1 MGVLIL
7 IMTNLELATPA
18 PQVEQAR
25 AFAAPKVDSVQY
37 AATPAPNIEEVN
49 NVLSAIPVK
58 APRLEPSPPI
68 SNIHDNDDED
78 YDVRLE
84 KNDIKNTRNNNNNSS
99 LSASEIIKH
108 SSFNAYAAIYAP
120 TKKKKRYPWF
130 IRQVL
135 LQINDDRNFISY
147 GEIKRFLI
155 IHEKICYVYLEKI
168 SQKPLYIIPLEK
180 YKYVLEEKKD

>member
-1 MGVLIL
+1 MG
-7 IMTNLELATPA
+7 TNLELATPA

-25 AFAAPKVDSVQY
+25 AFAAPKV
-37 AATPAPNIEEVN
+37 EEVN
-49 NVLSAIPVK
+49 NVLPAIPVK
-58 APRLEPSPPI
+58 APRVEPSPPI

-84 KNDIKNTRNNNNNSS
+84 KNDIKHTRNNNNNSS